1 MAFVLQDVIN
11 EIEETR
17 SLEPL
22 KKLKKENLVKVAAHY
37 GITPAIG
44 ATKSHI
50 LNLIKDHCVEH
61 DIIDEVEEKPI
72 AETAEIVR
80 LKLDFE
86 REERRLA
93 REAEKALQD
102 AQFAEAQKAR
112 EAAEAEAKRARE
124 AAEAEAEKTRELRLA
139 ELKEARELCELELKA
154 EQEKALL
161 AAEIEAKKEAAAREH
176 ELKMASLGKH
186 SPSDKASVFDPA
198 RNIRLVPPFQE
209 KEVDKYFAHFEKV
222 ADSLNWPKES
232 WVLLLQSVLI
242 GKAQEIYGS
251 LSLGQSSNYEHV
263 KEAILKAYELVPEA
277 YRQKFRN
284 YLKYDSKTHVEFA
297 REKENLFNRWCH
309 SKEIGQDFKK
319 LKQMVLLEE
328 FKDKVRPDIRSHLD
342 EQKVEELEKA
352 AVMADDYA
360 LTQKMSSKSGNPQQK
375 RYHGSGNREN
385 ISRNMDDRKRQG
397 KSTENVGLVSKVEP
411 LKPIS
416 CGHCGKPGHIIT
428 NCWKLGGKT
437 PCEHCGRFNHK
448 SEDCRIAKNKLQKE
462 VKPTGLTSL
471 KGLKVSP
478 FNESENSK
486 GVKVKPLIDRNNFV
500 EKKKGIKVNPLHN
513 DKICIEDKISP
524 KTESDYMENY
534 KPFISEG
541 VVSLVGDE
549 NSSQK
554 VKILRDTGATQ
565 SLMLDSVLPL
575 TENSF
580 TGANVLISGV
590 EMGVLEVPLHEVNI
604 KSSLINGN
612 IVIGMRPSLPVE
624 GISLILGNDLAGERV
639 MVDPRVVEKPRDDE
653 KTERM
658 AEKFPGIFPASVVT
672 RSMKAKEEAKKE
684 QGKEE
689 IGLSGTFLE
698 NIDGKFEERN
708 KEKADKALMR
718 NESRNVKENIPEK
731 QESESKSVI
740 SRQNLIV
747 EQSKD
752 KELLDLF
759 KIALAPVEAEKVSVG
774 YLIKDNI
781 LMRKWSSHRVT
792 IGPLLLLKE
801 KWLDE
806 DPEKISVLKY
816 VTTFKDRLFRA
827 GQMAKRNLQ
836 ESQSKMKVWYDRKA
850 KSRCFE
856 PGDRVLVLFPVVGNP
871 LQAKY
876 SGPYKVVKKISDT
889 NYLVKTPDRRK
900 ETQVCHINMLKA
912 YHEKP
917 EPELVTLNSRL
928 GLESPMHSK
937 DCVGQVAEK
946 EEDTESEVRL
956 GNDQQPIKLQ
966 NSQIL
971 NDLGTKLSYLPLVQ
985 RKELAEVI
993 TQYREV
999 FPDVPSKT
1007 NLIEHDVDVGDSAP
1021 IKQHPYRV
1029 SPMKKELL
1037 DKEVQYMMENDIIEE
1052 SQSNW
1057 SSPCI
1062 LVPKHDGGFRFCID
1076 FRKVNDKT
1084 KSDSFPIPRIADCID
1099 QIGNAKFVS
1108 TFDMLKGY
1116 WQVPLTQRAR
1126 EISAF
1131 VTPSGL
1137 YQYKVMPFGMK
1148 NAPATFQRMVNKLVR
1163 DIDGCE
1169 GYIDDVVI
1177 FSDNW
1182 SDHICQIKRFF
1193 QIMREAKLTINLMK
1207 SEFGKAT
1214 VKYLG
1219 HIVGQG
1225 QVRPL
1230 DAKIQTIVK
1239 YPIPTSRKELA
1250 RFLGMAGYYRNFC
1263 LNFSEIA
1270 APLTNLLSKKVKFVW
1285 TDDCQLAFDKVK
1297 LLLQK
1302 SPVLKSPDYEKPFK
1316 LIIDSSDVGTG
1327 SVLVQEASDGLDHPV
1342 SYFSKKFLKYQKNY
1356 SVVEKETL
1364 GLVLALEHFDV
1375 YLGST
1380 PFKIKVYT
1388 DHNPLTFLKT
1398 MKNKNQ
1404 RLARWSLALQE
1415 YNLEIQHIPGSE
1427 DVVADAL
1434 SRCIG

>member
-17 SLEPL
+17 SLDTL

-37 GITPAIG
+37 GITPAVG

-50 LNLIKDHCVEH
+50 LDLIKDHCVEN
-61 DIIDEVEEKPI
+61 DIIDEVEEKPT
-72 AETAEIVR
+72 AETAEV
-80 LKLDFE
+80 LKLRLEIE

-93 REAEKALQD
+93 REEAQRARDAENALQD
-102 AQFAEAQKAR
+102 AKFAEAQKAR
-112 EAAEAEAKRARE
+112 EAA
-124 AAEAEAEKTRELRLA
+124 RELKLA
-139 ELKEARELCELELKA
+139 ELKEARELRELELKA

-161 AAEIEAKKEAAAREH
+161 AAEIEAKKEAAAHEH
-176 ELKMASLGKH
+176 ELKMASLGKQ
-186 SPSDKASVFDPA
+186 SPSDKASAFDPA

-222 ADSLNWPKES
+222 ADSLSWPKES
-232 WVLLLQSVLI
+232 WVLLLQSVLV

-251 LSLGQSSNYEHV
+251 LSVEQSSNYEHV

-342 EQKVEELEKA
+342 KQKVEELEKA
-352 AVMADDYA
+352 AKMADDYA
-360 LTQKMSSKSGNPQQK
+360 LTHKMSSKSGNPQQK

-471 KGLKVSP
+471 KVLKVSP

-486 GVKVKPLIDRNNFV
+486 GVKVKPLTDQNSFV
-500 EKKKGIKVNPLHN
+500 EKNKGIKVNPLHN
-513 DKICIEDKISP
+513 DKSCIEDEISP
-524 KTESDYMENY
+524 NTESDYMENY

-624 GISLILGNDLAGERV
+624 GISLILGNDLAGEKV

-653 KTERM
+653 KTERL

-672 RSMKAKEEAKKE
+672 RSMTAKKEAITE

-689 IGLSGTFLE
+689 TGLSGTFLE
-698 NIDGKFEERN
+698 NIDVKFEERN

-740 SRQNLIV
+740 SRQNLIE

-759 KIALAPVEAEKVSVG
+759 KIALTPVEAEKVSVG

-816 VTTFKDRLFRA
+816 VATFKDRLFRA

-850 KSRCFE
+850 KPRCFE

-889 NYLVKTPDRRK
+889 NYLVKTPGRRK

-912 YHEKP
+912 YYEKP
-917 EPELVTLNSRL
+917 KPELVTLNNRL
-928 GLESPMHSK
+928 GLESPTHSK

-956 GNDQQPIKLQ
+956 ENDQQPIKLQ

-971 NDLGTKLSYLPLVQ
+971 NDLGTKLSHLPSVQ

-1007 NLIEHDVDVGDSAP
+1007 NLIEHDVDSGDSAP

-1037 DKEVQYMMENDIIEE
+1037 DKEVQYMLENDIIEE

-1062 LVPKHDGGFRFCID
+1062 LVPKHDGGFRFCTD

-1131 VTPSGL
+1131 VTTSGL

-1169 GYIDDVVI
+1169 IYIDDVVI

-1182 SDHICQIKRFF
+1182 SDHIRQIKCFF

-1239 YPIPTSRKELA
+1239 YPIPTSLKELA

-1297 LLLQK
+1297 LLLQ
-1302 SPVLKSPDYEKPFK
+1302 
-1316 LIIDSSDVGTG
+1316 
-1327 SVLVQEASDGLDHPV
+1327 VQ
-1342 SYFSKKFLKYQKNY
+1342 
-1356 SVVEKETL
+1356 T
-1364 GLVLALEHFDV
+1364 
-1375 YLGST
+1375 T
-1380 PFKIKVYT
+1380 
-1388 DHNPLTFLKT
+1388 
-1398 MKNKNQ
+1398 
-1404 RLARWSLALQE
+1404 RSLL
-1415 YNLEIQHIPGSE
+1415 N
-1427 DVVADAL
+1427 
-1434 SRCIG
+1434 